1 MEQYDA
7 SVVVCVCTLA
17 KGAHIYTISVGC
29 LFSLF
34 ISLVFGDTTYSMFLS
49 KSFYEFNIFLTSV
62 NLAL

>member
-1 MEQYDA
+1 MMLLLLY
-7 SVVVCVCTLA
+7 VCAHLQ

-29 LFSLF
+29 LFSSF

-49 KSFYEFNIFLTSV
+49 KSFYEFNICLTSV